1 MATKKPA
8 TKKRLTNLISGDVLP
23 PVSPIELRMSVVT
36 AFNNAVDLQSAMVQ
50 SIDVLNTAISN
61 IVQSGLDLGKT
72 KKPEKKGDLP
82 DPSVS
87 FLNAIWCDF
96 VESGRYTVDT
106 AYQNT
111 MLIRWC
117 AINKLRVMPGLVNY
131 NQFRKTALSTGVPSL
146 EDPSK
151 FVKVLENG
159 SVKEVKPSKSKGKS
173 ASNGARSKRTDK
185 PAWDGIILA
194 STQEGFG
201 QVMRL
206 LASEIEFDEFD
217 DDSEL
222 VDRVHNV
229 LADHYDALEIVDGK
243 IKVKK

>member
-1 MATKKPA
+1 MAIKKA
-8 TKKRLTNLISGDVLP
+8 TTKKRLVNVLSGDVMP
-23 PVSPIELRMSVVT
+23 PVSPIELRLGVVN

-50 SIDVLNTAISN
+50 SIDLLNQAIGN
-61 IVQSGLDLGKT
+61 IVQSGIDLGKT
-72 KKPEKKGDLP
+72 KKPEKGEKP
-82 DPSVS
+82 DPSIS
-87 FLNAIWCDF
+87 FLNAMWADF

-146 EDPSK
+146 EDPNK

-159 SVKEVKPSKSKGKS
+159 SVKEVKPTKSKGKS
-173 ASNGARSKRTDK
+173 ASGTARSKRTDK

-194 STQEGFG
+194 TTQEGFG
-201 QVMRL
+201 NVMRL
-206 LASEIEFDEFD
+206 LVSEIEFDEFD

-222 VDRVHNV
+222 VERVHGV

-243 IKVKK
+243 IKAKK

>member
-1 MATKKPA
+1 MATKKPV
-8 TKKRLTNLISGDVLP
+8 TKKRLSNILSGDVLP
-23 PVSPIELRMSVVT
+23 PVSPIELRMGVVQ

-50 SIDVLNTAISN
+50 SIDVLNMAIGN
-61 IVQSGLDLGKT
+61 IVQAGIDLGKT
-72 KKPEKKGDLP
+72 KKPEKGEKP

-87 FLNAIWCDF
+87 FLNAMWFDF

-131 NQFRKTALSTGVPSL
+131 NAFRKTALSTGVPSL
-146 EDPSK
+146 EDPTK

-159 SVKEVKPSKSKGKS
+159 TTKEVKPSKSKGKS

-206 LASEIEFDEFD
+206 LVSEVDFESEDDEGLI
-217 DDSEL
+217 DSIYDTL
-222 VDRVHNV
+222 VS
-229 LADHYDALEIVDGK
+229 HYDALERDGDK

>member
-1 MATKKPA
+1 MATKKPT
-8 TKKRLTNLISGDVLP
+8 TKKRLVNALSGEVLP
-23 PVSPIELRMSVVT
+23 PVNPIELRIGVVN
-36 AFNNAVDLQSAMVQ
+36 AFNNAVDVQSAVVQ
-50 SIDVLNTAISN
+50 SIDLLNKSIAN
-61 IVQSGLDLGKT
+61 IVQSGIDLGKT
-72 KKPEKKGDLP
+72 KKPEKGEKP

-87 FLNAIWCDF
+87 FLNAMWADF

-146 EDPSK
+146 EDPNK

-159 SVKEVKPSKSKGKS
+159 SVKEVKTTKSKGKS
-173 ASNGARSKRTDK
+173 ASGTARSKRTDK

-194 STQEGFG
+194 TTQEGFG
-201 QVMRL
+201 NVMRL
-206 LASEIEFDEFD
+206 LVSEIEFDEFD
-217 DDSEL
+217 DDAEL
-222 VDRVHNV
+222 VERVHGV

-243 IKVKK
+243 IKAKK

>member
-1 MATKKPA
+1 MAIKKA
-8 TKKRLTNLISGDVLP
+8 TTKKRLVNVLSGDVMP
-23 PVSPIELRMSVVT
+23 PVSPIELRLGVVT

-50 SIDVLNTAISN
+50 SIDLLNRSIGN
-61 IVQSGLDLGKT
+61 IVQSGIDLGKT
-72 KKPEKKGDLP
+72 KKPEKGEKP

-87 FLNAIWCDF
+87 FLNAMWADF

-131 NQFRKTALSTGVPSL
+131 NQFRKVALSTGVPSL
-146 EDPSK
+146 EDPNK
-151 FVKVLENG
+151 FVRVNEDG
-159 SVKEVKPSKSKGKS
+159 SIKEVKPANSKGKPN
-173 ASNGARSKRTDK
+173 APRSKRTDK

-194 STQEGFG
+194 TTQEGFG
-201 QVMRL
+201 NVMRL
-206 LASEIEFDEFD
+206 LSSEIEFDEFD
-217 DDSEL
+217 GDDDKL
-222 VDRVHNV
+222 VERVYAV
-229 LADHYDALEIVDGK
+229 LADRYDALEVADGK

>member
-1 MATKKPA
+1 MATKKPT
-8 TKKRLTNLISGDVLP
+8 TKKRLVNVLSGDVMP
-23 PVSPIELRMSVVT
+23 PVSPIELRLGVVN

-50 SIDVLNTAISN
+50 SIDLLNQSIGN
-61 IVQSGLDLGKT
+61 IVQAGIDLGKT
-72 KKPEKKGDLP
+72 KKPEKGEKP
-82 DPSVS
+82 DPSIS
-87 FLNAIWCDF
+87 FLNAMWADF

-146 EDPSK
+146 EDPNK
-151 FVKVLENG
+151 FVRVNEDG
-159 SVKEVKPSKSKGKS
+159 SVKEIKPSKNKGKPN
-173 ASNGARSKRTDK
+173 APRSKRTDK

-194 STQEGFG
+194 TTQEGFG
-201 QVMRL
+201 NVMRL
-206 LASEIEFDEFD
+206 LVSEIEFDEFD
-217 DDSEL
+217 DDAEL
-222 VDRVHNV
+222 VERVHGV
-229 LADHYDALEIVDGK
+229 LADHYDALEIADGK